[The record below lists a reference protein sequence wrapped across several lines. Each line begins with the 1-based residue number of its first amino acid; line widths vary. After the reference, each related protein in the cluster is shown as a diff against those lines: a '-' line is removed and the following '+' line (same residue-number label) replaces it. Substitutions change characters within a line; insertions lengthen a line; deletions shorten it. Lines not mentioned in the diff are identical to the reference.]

1 MKRIITSIIL
11 SSVSVS
17 GLMAQ
22 NVGIGTSTPDA
33 SAKLDITD
41 ANRGILIPRIALSST
56 TVAAPVTAPVASLL
70 IYNTATAGVAP
81 NNVTPGYY
89 YWDGTKWARLLNT
102 ESNDWK
108 LTGNAGTVAA
118 TNFIGTTDAID
129 FVTRT
134 GNAERMRVTSTG
146 NVGIGTAAPVSKLDV
161 SSGALADAIFGHS
174 NNVGG
179 YLGRETNITFGTP
192 LQTLQGA
199 GVYANNPAAG
209 YTSIFA
215 QSSGAATVAAS
226 ISFSDV
232 WMASYNYV
240 QNASATFNPS
250 ANYNQLNITSTTLG
264 GNQIALRGFLDRAVT
279 GNPGYSIGV
288 QGLANSTNQDAFGV
302 QGLAYS
308 NSVTRAGGYFEAFN
322 YAGASQAYAYIGTS
336 VGAINRKITGT
347 NAVSEIIPTPNHGR
361 ITMTA
366 PESPEYWYQDYG
378 TVEMTNGRAHV
389 DIDPILADI
398 VIIDSNNPIRA
409 FFTPQDM
416 LYFNGAAIIN
426 QTSSGFDIVELNGGM
441 NSGKIQYQ
449 IIVRP
454 KTGYGEGRFPQ
465 APGPAYLKADK
476 DPAAARAKNQPNDGR
491 EIFYW
496 PADHIVY
503 KYNPEDM
510 VPTGEIIPAGPNAG
524 KVKLANGEYG
534 NIIPAERPRI
544 EK

>member
-41 ANRGILIPRIALSST
+41 ANRGILIPRVALSST

-70 IYNTATAGVAP
+70 IYNTATAGVSP

-102 ESNDWK
+102 ETTDWK

-129 FVTRT
+129 FVART
-134 GNAERMRVTSTG
+134 SNVERMRVTSTG

-215 QSSGAATVAAS
+215 QSSGSATVAAS

-240 QNASATFNPS
+240 QNASATYNPS

-288 QGLANSTNQDAFGV
+288 QGVANSTNQDAFGV

-308 NSVTRAGGYFEAFN
+308 NSVFRAGGYFEAFN
-322 YAGASQAYAYIGTS
+322 YAGASQAYAFVGTS
-336 VGAINRKITGT
+336 VGGINRKITGT

-476 DPAAARAKNQPNDGR
+476 EPAAARAKNQPNDGR

>member
-1 MKRIITSIIL
+1 MKRIITTTIL
-11 SSVSVS
+11 TALASSN
-17 GLMAQ
+17 LFAQ
-22 NVGIGTSTPDA
+22 NVGIGTSTPAA
-33 SAKLDITD
+33 SAKLEITD
-41 ANRGILIPRIALSST
+41 ANRGLLIPRIALTATNAAGPVSSPAT
-56 TVAAPVTAPVASLL
+56 SLMV
-70 IYNTATAGVAP
+70 YNTATAGVAP

-89 YWDGTKWARLLNT
+89 YWSGSAWVRLLNT
-102 ESNDWK
+102 ESSDWRVS
-108 LTGNAGTVAA
+108 GNAGTTAA
-118 TNFIGTTDAID
+118 ANFIGTTDAID

-134 GNAERMRVTSTG
+134 SNTERMRVTAAG
-146 NVGIGTAAPVSKLDV
+146 NVGIGLTVPTAKLEV
-161 SSGALADAIFGHS
+161 LSGALADGIYGHS

-199 GVYANNPAAG
+199 GVYAVNPTAG
-209 YTSIFA
+209 YSSMFS
-215 QSSGAATVAAS
+215 QSSGAATVAAN

-232 WMASYNYV
+232 WIASYNYV
-240 QNASATFNPS
+240 QNASATVNPS
-250 ANYNQLNITSTTLG
+250 ANYNQLNITSTTLA
-264 GNQIALRGFLDRAVT
+264 GNHIALRGFLDRAVT

-288 QGLANSTNQDAFGV
+288 QGLANSTSQDAFGV
-302 QGLAYS
+302 QGLAFS
-308 NSVTRAGGYFEAFN
+308 NSTTRAGGYFEALT
-322 YAGASQAYAYIGTS
+322 YAGASQAYAYVGSS
-336 VGAINRKITGT
+336 VGINRKITGT

-378 TVEMTNGRAHV
+378 TAEMVNGSAHV

-398 VIIDSNNPIRA
+398 VIIDAQNPIRA

-416 LYFNGAAIIN
+416 LYFNGAAIVN
-426 QTSSGFDIVELNGGM
+426 QTATGFDIVELNGGS
-441 NSGKIQYQ
+441 NNGKVQYQ

-476 DPAAARAKNQPNDGR
+476 EPAAAKTLNQPNDGR
-491 EIFYW
+491 TIFYW

-510 VPTGEIIPAGPNAG
+510 IPIGEVVPAGPNAG
-524 KVKLANGEYG
+524 KIKLGNGEYREG
-534 NIIPAERPRI
+534 LPAERI
-544 EK
+544 STEKK